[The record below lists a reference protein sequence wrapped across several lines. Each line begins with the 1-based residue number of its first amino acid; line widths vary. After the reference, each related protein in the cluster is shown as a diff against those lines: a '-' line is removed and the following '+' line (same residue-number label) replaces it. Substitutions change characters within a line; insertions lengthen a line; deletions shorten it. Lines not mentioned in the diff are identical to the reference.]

1 MLSSIFY
8 CPINLQMLH
17 MCKVYIFA
25 VNVYLFFYFRGCYL
39 DPGGDLCE
47 NPDMLN
53 KIL

>member
-1 MLSSIFY
+1 
-8 CPINLQMLH
+8 MLH

-53 KIL
+53 KILWLSVAKTSLT